1 VTRPYRQTLAEY
13 LVWPLMT
20 GLLVA
25 LAAFWWFPQLRPATA
40 RLPVQQPAVNPSHA
54 WSGPVSY
61 ADAVKR
67 ASSAVVNIY
76 TRTKIQDRRQR
87 LIEDPL
93 FRHFFNSADI
103 PRQERMQS
111 ALGSG
116 VIVSENGYLL
126 TNNHVIRG
134 ADEIVVQLQD
144 GRETQAKLVG
154 VDEENDL
161 AVLSI
166 QAEKLTAIAIGSP
179 RSAQVG
185 DVVLAIGNPFGMG
198 QTVTQGIISA
208 TGRHGLGI
216 STLEN
221 FIQTDAAI
229 NPGNSGGALID
240 AQGNLLGINT
250 AILDRLG
257 NSSLDGVGL
266 AVPADTALQSL
277 KDIVAMGKV
286 VRGWLGVEAKPV
298 TPQIA
303 RQLNFKSINGVIVT
317 AIFNNGPA
325 HKAGLIPWDIILKVN
340 DQYVGNGTQGMQEI
354 LQARPGQSMAIEI
367 WRKGEVQTLNVV
379 LGSKPTGTLDEQSP
393 STIVK

>member
-1 VTRPYRQTLAEY
+1 MRKALEY
-13 LVWPLMT
+13 LVWPLLT

-25 LAAFWWFPQLRPATA
+25 AISLWLFPQLRPNQTA
-40 RLPVQQPAVNPSHA
+40 LEAPAIAPQSYGA
-54 WSGPVSY
+54 FSGPVSY
-61 ADAVKR
+61 AEAVKR
-67 ASSAVVNIY
+67 AAPAVVNIY
-76 TRTKIQDRRQR
+76 TRTKIQERRRR

-93 FRHFFNSADI
+93 YRHFFNSADLG
-103 PRQERMQS
+103 RQERMQS

-116 VIVSENGYLL
+116 VIVSESGYLL
-126 TNNHVIRG
+126 TNIHVIRG
-134 ADEIVVQLQD
+134 ADEVVVQLQD
-144 GRETQAKLVG
+144 GRETQATLVG

-161 AVLSI
+161 AVLHI
-166 QAEKLTAIAIGSP
+166 KADKLTAIRIGAP
-179 RSAQVG
+179 RNAQVG

-266 AVPADTALQSL
+266 AVPADTALLSL
-277 KDIVAMGKV
+277 KDIVEMGKV
-286 VRGWLGVEAKPV
+286 VRGWLGVEAQPV
-298 TPQIA
+298 TPLIA
-303 RQLNFKSINGVIVT
+303 QQLNLQAINGVVVT

-325 HKAGLIPWDIILKVN
+325 HKAGLTPGDIILKIN
-340 DQYVGNGTQGMQEI
+340 GQTVGNGTLGMQEI
-354 LQARPGQSMAIEI
+354 LKARPGQAMAIEI
-367 WRKGEVQTLNVV
+367 WRKGETQTLNAV
-379 LGSKPTGTLDEQSP
+379 LGSKPDLKEQEGSALNA
-393 STIVK
+393 SKE

>member
-1 VTRPYRQTLAEY
+1 MRKALEY
-13 LVWPLMT
+13 LVWPLLT

-25 LAAFWWFPQLRPATA
+25 AISLWLFPQLRPNQTA
-40 RLPVQQPAVNPSHA
+40 LKAPAIAPQSYGTF
-54 WSGPVSY
+54 SGPVSY
-61 ADAVKR
+61 AEAVKR
-67 ASSAVVNIY
+67 AAPAVVNIY
-76 TRTKIQDRRQR
+76 TRTKIQERRRR

-93 FRHFFNSADI
+93 YRHFFNSADLG
-103 PRQERMQS
+103 RQERMQS

-116 VIVSENGYLL
+116 VIVSESGYLL
-126 TNNHVIRG
+126 TNIHVIRG
-134 ADEIVVQLQD
+134 ADEVVVQLQD
-144 GRETQAKLVG
+144 GRETQATLVG

-161 AVLSI
+161 AVLHI
-166 QAEKLTAIAIGSP
+166 KADKLTAIRIGAP
-179 RSAQVG
+179 RNAQVG

-266 AVPADTALQSL
+266 AVPADTALLSL
-277 KDIVAMGKV
+277 KDIVEMGKV
-286 VRGWLGVEAKPV
+286 VRGWLGVEAQPV
-298 TPQIA
+298 TPLIA
-303 RQLNFKSINGVIVT
+303 QQLNLQAINGVVVT

-325 HKAGLIPWDIILKVN
+325 HKSGLTPGDIILKIN
-340 DQYVGNGTQGMQEI
+340 GQTVGNGTVGMQEI
-354 LQARPGQSMAIEI
+354 LKARPGQAMAIEI
-367 WRKGEVQTLNVV
+367 WRKGETQTLNAV
-379 LGSKPTGTLDEQSP
+379 LGSKPDLKEQEGSALNA
-393 STIVK
+393 SKE

>member
-1 VTRPYRQTLAEY
+1 MRRALEY
-13 LVWPLMT
+13 LVWPLAT
-20 GLLVA
+20 GVLVA
-25 LAAFWWFPQLRPATA
+25 GAALVLFPQLRSAT
-40 RLPVQQPAVNPSHA
+40 PVIEQAIAPQSNYS
-54 WSGPVSY
+54 SFNGPVSY
-61 ADAVKR
+61 AEAVKR
-67 ASSAVVNIY
+67 ASPAVVNIY
-76 TRTKIQDRRQR
+76 TRTKIQERRRR

-93 FRHFFNSADI
+93 FRHFFNAADI

-116 VIVSENGYLL
+116 VIVSESGYLL
-126 TNNHVIRG
+126 TNIHVIRG
-134 ADEIVVQLQD
+134 ADEVIVQLQD
-144 GRETQAKLVG
+144 SREIQATLVG

-161 AVLSI
+161 AVLHI
-166 QAEKLTAIAIGSP
+166 KADKLTAIRIGAP
-179 RSAQVG
+179 RNAQVG

-266 AVPADTALQSL
+266 AVPADTALLSL
-277 KDIVAMGKV
+277 KDIVEMGKV
-286 VRGWLGVEAKPV
+286 IRGWLGVEAQPV
-298 TPQIA
+298 TQLIA
-303 RQLNFKSINGVIVT
+303 QQLNLQGVNGVVVT

-325 HKAGLIPWDIILKVN
+325 HKAGLTPGDIILKIN
-340 DQYVGNGTQGMQEI
+340 GQTVGNGTLGMQEI
-354 LQARPGQSMAIEI
+354 LKARPGQAMAIEI
-367 WRKGEVQTLNVV
+367 WRKGEIKTLNAV
-379 LGSKPTGTLDEQSP
+379 LGSKPDNKEPEGNALNTSNE
-393 STIVK
+393 

>member
-1 VTRPYRQTLAEY
+1 MRKALEY
-13 LVWPLMT
+13 IIWPLVT
-20 GLLVA
+20 GILVA
-25 LAAFWWFPQLRPATA
+25 AAALLLFPQLRAT
-40 RLPVQQPAVNPSHA
+40 PTVEQPAPPIQNYA
-54 WSGPVSY
+54 GFSGPVSY
-61 ADAVKR
+61 AEAVKR
-67 ASSAVVNIY
+67 ASPAVVNIY
-76 TRTKIQDRRQR
+76 TRTKIQERRRR

-93 FRHFFNSADI
+93 YRHFFNSADL

-116 VIVSENGYLL
+116 VIVSESGYLL
-126 TNNHVIRG
+126 TNIHVIRG
-134 ADEIVVQLQD
+134 ADEVVVQLQD
-144 GRETQAKLVG
+144 GRETQATLVG

-161 AVLSI
+161 AVLHI
-166 QAEKLTAIAIGSP
+166 KADKLTAIRIGAP
-179 RSAQVG
+179 RNAQVG

-240 AQGNLLGINT
+240 TQGNLLGINT

-266 AVPADTALQSL
+266 AVPADTALLSL
-277 KDIVAMGKV
+277 KDIVEMGKV
-286 VRGWLGVEAKPV
+286 VRGWLGVEAQPV
-298 TPQIA
+298 TPLIA
-303 RQLNFKSINGVIVT
+303 QQLNLQALNGVVVT

-325 HKAGLIPWDIILKVN
+325 HKAGLTPGDIILKIN
-340 DQYVGNGTQGMQEI
+340 GQTVGNGTLGMQEI
-354 LQARPGQSMAIEI
+354 LKARPGQAMAIEI
-367 WRKGEVQTLNVV
+367 WRKGEIQTLNAV
-379 LGSKPTGTLDEQSP
+379 LGSKPDVKEQEGSALNA
-393 STIVK
+393 TKE

>member
-1 VTRPYRQTLAEY
+1 MRKALEY
-13 LVWPLMT
+13 IIWPLVT
-20 GLLVA
+20 GILVA
-25 LAAFWWFPQLRPATA
+25 AAALLLFPQLRAT
-40 RLPVQQPAVNPSHA
+40 PTVEQPALPIQNYA
-54 WSGPVSY
+54 GFSGPVSY
-61 ADAVKR
+61 AEAVKR
-67 ASSAVVNIY
+67 ASPAVVNIY
-76 TRTKIQDRRQR
+76 TRTKIQERRRR

-93 FRHFFNSADI
+93 YRHFFNSADL

-116 VIVSENGYLL
+116 VIVSESGYLL
-126 TNNHVIRG
+126 TNIHVIRG
-134 ADEIVVQLQD
+134 ADEVVVQLQD
-144 GRETQAKLVG
+144 GRETQATLVG

-161 AVLSI
+161 AVLHI
-166 QAEKLTAIAIGSP
+166 KADKLTAIRIGAP
-179 RSAQVG
+179 RNAQVG

-240 AQGNLLGINT
+240 TQGNLLGINT

-266 AVPADTALQSL
+266 AVPADTALLSL
-277 KDIVAMGKV
+277 KDIVEMGKV
-286 VRGWLGVEAKPV
+286 VRGWLGVEAQPV
-298 TPQIA
+298 TPLIA
-303 RQLNFKSINGVIVT
+303 QQLNLQALNGVVVT

-325 HKAGLIPWDIILKVN
+325 HKAGLTPGDIILKIN
-340 DQYVGNGTQGMQEI
+340 GQTVGNGTLGMQEI
-354 LQARPGQSMAIEI
+354 LKARPGQAMAIEI
-367 WRKGEVQTLNVV
+367 WRKGEIQTLNAV
-379 LGSKPTGTLDEQSP
+379 LGSKPDVKEQEGSALNA
-393 STIVK
+393 TKE

>member
-1 VTRPYRQTLAEY
+1 L
-13 LVWPLMT
+13 T

-25 LAAFWWFPQLRPATA
+25 VIALVLFPQLRSPQTVVEPTA
-40 RLPVQQPAVNPSHA
+40 LAPQNFAA
-54 WSGPVSY
+54 GFSGPVSY
-61 ADAVKR
+61 AEAVKR
-67 ASSAVVNIY
+67 AAPAVVNIY
-76 TRTKIQDRRQR
+76 TRTKIQERRRR

-93 FRHFFNSADI
+93 YRHFFNSADLG
-103 PRQERMQS
+103 RQERMQS

-116 VIVSENGYLL
+116 VIVSESGYLL
-126 TNNHVIRG
+126 TNIHVIRG
-134 ADEIVVQLQD
+134 ADEVVVQLQD
-144 GRETQAKLVG
+144 GRETQATLVG

-161 AVLSI
+161 AVLHI
-166 QAEKLTAIAIGSP
+166 KADKLTAIHIGAP
-179 RSAQVG
+179 RNAQVG

-240 AQGNLLGINT
+240 TQGNLLGINT

-266 AVPADTALQSL
+266 AVPADTALLSL
-277 KDIVAMGKV
+277 KDIVEMGKV
-286 VRGWLGVEAKPV
+286 VRGWLGVEAQPV
-298 TPQIA
+298 TPLIA
-303 RQLNFKSINGVIVT
+303 QQLNLQALNGVVVT

-325 HKAGLIPWDIILKVN
+325 HKAGLTPGDIILKVN
-340 DQYVGNGTQGMQEI
+340 GQAVGNGTLGMQEI
-354 LQARPGQSMAIEI
+354 LKARPGQAMAIEI
-367 WRKGEVQTLNVV
+367 WRQGELKTLNAV
-379 LGSKPTGTLDEQSP
+379 LGSKPDLKEQEGAALNAN
-393 STIVK
+393 KE

>member
-1 VTRPYRQTLAEY
+1 MQKALEY
-13 LVWPLMT
+13 LVWPLLT

-25 LAAFWWFPQLRPATA
+25 AAALLIFPQLRPAQPSA
-40 RLPVQQPAVNPSHA
+40 EQIALPTQAYTGF
-54 WSGPVSY
+54 SGPVSY

-67 ASSAVVNIY
+67 ASPAVVNIY
-76 TRTKIQDRRQR
+76 TRTKIQERRRR

-93 FRHFFNSADI
+93 YRHFFNSADL

-116 VIVSENGYLL
+116 VIVSESGYLL
-126 TNNHVIRG
+126 TNIHVIRG
-134 ADEIVVQLQD
+134 ADEVVVQLQD
-144 GRETQAKLVG
+144 GRETQATLVG

-161 AVLSI
+161 AVLHI
-166 QAEKLTAIAIGSP
+166 KADKLTAIRIGAP
-179 RSAQVG
+179 RNAQVG

-250 AILDRLG
+250 AVLDRLG

-266 AVPADTALQSL
+266 AVPADTALLSL
-277 KDIVAMGKV
+277 KDIVEMGKV
-286 VRGWLGVEAKPV
+286 VRGWLGVEAQPV
-298 TPQIA
+298 TPLIA
-303 RQLNFKSINGVIVT
+303 QQLNLQALNGVVVT
-317 AIFNNGPA
+317 AIFNDGPA
-325 HKAGLIPWDIILKVN
+325 HKAGLAPGDIILKIN
-340 DQYVGNGTQGMQEI
+340 DQTVGNGSLGMQEI
-354 LQARPGQSMAIEI
+354 LKARPGQAMAIEI
-367 WRKGEVQTLNVV
+367 WRKGDIKTLNAV
-379 LGSKPTGTLDEQSP
+379 LGSKPDLKQRESNALNAN
-393 STIVK
+393 KE

>member
-1 VTRPYRQTLAEY
+1 MRKALEY
-13 LVWPLMT
+13 LVWPLLT

-25 LAAFWWFPQLRPATA
+25 GISLWLFPQLRTPQ
-40 RLPVQQPAVNPSHA
+40 PVAEAQAPVPQTYNAF
-54 WSGPVSY
+54 SGPVSY
-61 ADAVKR
+61 AEAVKR
-67 ASSAVVNIY
+67 AAPAVVNIY
-76 TRTKIQDRRQR
+76 TRTKIQERRRR

-93 FRHFFNSADI
+93 YRHFFNSADLG
-103 PRQERMQS
+103 RQERMQS

-116 VIVSENGYLL
+116 VIVSQSGYLL
-126 TNNHVIRG
+126 TNIHVIRG
-134 ADEIVVQLQD
+134 ADEVVVQLQD
-144 GRETQAKLVG
+144 GRETQATLVG

-161 AVLSI
+161 AVLHI
-166 QAEKLTAIAIGSP
+166 KADKLTAIRIGAP
-179 RSAQVG
+179 RNAQVG

-240 AQGNLLGINT
+240 TQGNLLGINT

-266 AVPADTALQSL
+266 AVPADTALLSL
-277 KDIVAMGKV
+277 KDIVEMGKV
-286 VRGWLGVEAKPV
+286 VRGWLGVEAQPV
-298 TPQIA
+298 TPLIA
-303 RQLNFKSINGVIVT
+303 QQLNLQALNGVVVT

-325 HKAGLIPWDIILKVN
+325 HKAGLTPGDIILKIN
-340 DQYVGNGTQGMQEI
+340 GQTVGNGTLGMQEI
-354 LQARPGQSMAIEI
+354 LKARPGQAMAIEI
-367 WRKGEVQTLNVV
+367 WRKGEVQTLNAV
-379 LGSKPTGTLDEQSP
+379 LGSKPDAKEQEGNALNAN
-393 STIVK
+393 KE

>member
-1 VTRPYRQTLAEY
+1 MRQTLAEY
-13 LVWPLMT
+13 IVWPLIT
-20 GLLVA
+20 GVLVAVVALLV
-25 LAAFWWFPQLRPATA
+25 FPQLRPASVA
-40 RLPVQQPAVNPSHA
+40 REQPAAPALQASNFN
-54 WSGPVSY
+54 GPISY

-67 ASSAVVNIY
+67 ASPAVVNIY
-76 TRTKIQDRRQR
+76 TRTKIQERRRQ

-103 PRQERMQS
+103 PRQKRMQS

-116 VIVSENGYLL
+116 VIVSESGYLL
-126 TNNHVIRG
+126 TNIHVIRG
-134 ADEIVVQLQD
+134 ADEVVVQLQD
-144 GRETQAKLVG
+144 GRETQATLVG

-161 AVLSI
+161 AVLHI
-166 QAEKLTAIAIGSP
+166 KADKLTAIRIGAP
-179 RSAQVG
+179 RNAQVG

-277 KDIVAMGKV
+277 KDIVEMGKV
-286 VRGWLGVEAKPV
+286 VRGWLGVEAQPV
-298 TPQIA
+298 TPLIA
-303 RQLNFKSINGVIVT
+303 QKLNLKALNGVVVT

-325 HKAGLIPWDIILKVN
+325 HKAGLSPGDIILKIN
-340 DQYVGNGTQGMQEI
+340 GLTVGNGTLGMQEI
-354 LQARPGQSMAIEI
+354 LKARPGQAMEIDI
-367 WRKGEVQTLNVV
+367 WRQGETQTLNAV
-379 LGSKPTGTLDEQSP
+379 LGSKPDINTKEPEAARANDG
-393 STIVK
+393 

>member
-1 VTRPYRQTLAEY
+1 VRRTLEY
-13 LVWPLMT
+13 VVWPLAT
-20 GLLVA
+20 GVLVA
-25 LAAFWWFPQLRPATA
+25 GAALLLFPQLRSAA
-40 RLPVQQPAVNPSHA
+40 PVVEQASTTPQANNYSNFN
-54 WSGPVSY
+54 GPVSY
-61 ADAVKR
+61 AEAVKR
-67 ASSAVVNIY
+67 ASPAVVNIY
-76 TRTKIQDRRQR
+76 TRSKIQERRRR

-93 FRHFFNSADI
+93 FRHFFNAADV

-116 VIVSENGYLL
+116 VIVSESGYLL
-126 TNNHVIRG
+126 TNIHVIRG
-134 ADEIVVQLQD
+134 ADEVIVQLQD
-144 GRETQAKLVG
+144 GRETQATLVG

-161 AVLSI
+161 AVLHI
-166 QAEKLTAIAIGSP
+166 KADKLTAIRIGAP
-179 RSAQVG
+179 RNAQVG

-266 AVPADTALQSL
+266 AVPADTALLSL
-277 KDIVAMGKV
+277 KDIVEMGKV
-286 VRGWLGVEAKPV
+286 VRGWLGVEAQPV
-298 TPQIA
+298 TQLIA
-303 RQLNFKSINGVIVT
+303 QQLNLQGVNGVVVT

-325 HKAGLIPWDIILKVN
+325 HKAGLTPGDIILKIN
-340 DQYVGNGTQGMQEI
+340 GQTVGNGSLGMQEI
-354 LQARPGQSMAIEI
+354 LKARPGQAMAIEI
-367 WRKGEVQTLNVV
+367 WRKGEIKTLNAV
-379 LGSKPTGTLDEQSP
+379 LGSKPDNKEPEANALNTPQ
-393 STIVK
+393 K